1 MLSFKKHM
9 TLITFIT
16 LCAAFFASS
25 IQANDTLMNTTALQA
40 SINAELN
47 LKMEELKQQLTQDMD
62 TILIAEEQESDTT
75 TQ

>member
-1 MLSFKKHM
+1 MFSFKIPM
-9 TLITFIT
+9 IFMI
-16 LCAAFFASS
+16 LCAALFASS
-25 IQANDTLMNTTALQA
+25 IQANDILMNTTELQA
-40 SINAELN
+40 SINVELN

>member
-1 MLSFKKHM
+1 MLSFKIPM
-9 TLITFIT
+9 IFII

-25 IQANDTLMNTTALQA
+25 IQANDDLINTSELHA

-47 LKMEELKQQLTQDMD
+47 LKMEELKQQLSQDRD
-62 TILIAEEQESDTT
+62 TILIAEEQISDTT

>member
-1 MLSFKKHM
+1 MFSIKKQFV
-9 TLITFIT
+9 LISLF
-16 LCAAFFASS
+16 AAFFSGS
-25 IQANDTLMNTTALQA
+25 IQANDTLMNTTELQA

-62 TILIAEEQESDTT
+62 TILIAEEQVSDTT